1 MKDLFKISMPKTMS
15 GKLSMLLVAAIGLL
29 GVMAMIHGDFTSGN
43 VLFGASACA
52 KISRDKA
59 LNCND
64 KLSGG
69 VKDVLYLFNYDDI
82 IDVTYS
88 ITSPQTIT
96 GIVLASGARGYRWE
110 GKNNSIAPELAFKR
124 GTYDENYEHKLGFI
138 LFSNTEDDKDD
149 VEALG
154 TGRYV
159 GIVENNLRR
168 GSSNVA
174 FEIYGIDS
182 GMLVPDGGITRM
194 QNDADTHG
202 AYNISLQSSEKSRE
216 GHLPAT
222 FLDTDYDTTKA
233 ALLSLTE

>member
-1 MKDLFKISMPKTMS
+1 
-15 GKLSMLLVAAIGLL
+15 MLPIILI
-29 GVMAMIHGDFTSGN
+29 
-43 VLFGASACA
+43 SACA
-52 KISRDKA
+52 KVARDKA
-59 LNCND
+59 INCDD

-88 ITSPQTIT
+88 VSSPQTVT

-110 GKNNSIAPELAFKR
+110 GKNNSIAPETAFKR
-124 GTYDENYEHKLGFI
+124 GTYVENFEHKLAFI
-138 LFSNTEDDKDD
+138 LFSNTEEDKED

-154 TGRYV
+154 AGRYV

-168 GSSNVA
+168 GSANVA

-194 QNDADTHG
+194 PNDADLQG
-202 AYNISLQSSEKSRE
+202 AYSLTLQSSEKSRE
-216 GHLPAT
+216 AHLPAT
-222 FLDTDYDTTKA
+222 FLDTDYETTRDT
-233 ALLSLTE
+233 LLSLTE